1 MFVDLLNSYNYLMV
15 NMDAIRI
22 FGLHSAVYIAE
33 LLNIYKKAK
42 LKKKLIETP
51 EGSFFKVDRKYIAER
66 TSLSV
71 EDQLACDINLAKVNI
86 VTQYNN
92 EADTIKFDVELF
104 ASLIANEDVK
114 LVSKVIKAVKVDNPK
129 GVKATKREHIIQNLK
144 EGIVCKNQDL
154 LFALRGWVDAIF
166 AGPSPYLSKPQIDV
180 FQKTMNEYCKGPD
193 GKGDLDLALKIVEIA
208 TVHAWKDCQWAINSY
223 EGKSPSNNS
232 TSTTAVRT
240 TKQEKATRNTI
251 NEDIIF

>member
-42 LKKKLIETP
+42 LKKKLIEAVDG
-51 EGSFFKVDRKYIAER
+51 EYFKVDRKYIAER
-66 TSLSV
+66 TSLSI

-104 ASLIANEDVK
+104 ASLIADEDVK
-114 LVSKVIKAVKVDNPK
+114 LVSKVIEKVRVDSPK
-129 GVKATKREHIIQNLK
+129 GVKATKQTRIIQNLK
-144 EGIVCKNQDL
+144 EGIICSNHEL
-154 LFALRGWVDAIF
+154 LVALRGWIDSIF
-166 AGPSPYLSKPQIDV
+166 AGPSPYLSKRQIEI
-180 FQKTMNEYCKGPD
+180 FQTTMNNYT
-193 GKGDLDLALKIVEIA
+193 KGDLDLALKLVEIA
-208 TVHAWKDCQWAINSY
+208 TVHAYKDCQWAINLY
-223 EGKSPSNNS
+223 EGKGPSA
-232 TSTTAVRT
+232 TKPTTGVRT
-240 TKQEKATRNTI
+240 TKQERATKSTVNT
-251 NEDIIF
+251 NIIF